1 MLDRLISMLLLWAMN
16 GCFAW
21 YVAHEY
27 AIAVNEKL
35 SYVLHALDKLGRM

>member
-1 MLDRLISMLLLWAMN
+1 MLDRLISMLLLWGME

-27 AIAVNEKL
+27 ALFVNQKL
-35 SYVLHALDKLGRM
+35 TLVSRALSGL